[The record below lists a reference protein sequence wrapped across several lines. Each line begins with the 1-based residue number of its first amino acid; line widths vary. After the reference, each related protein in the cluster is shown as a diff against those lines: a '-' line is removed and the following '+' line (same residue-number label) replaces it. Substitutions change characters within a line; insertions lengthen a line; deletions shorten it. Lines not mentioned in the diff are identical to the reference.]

1 MRWAGDHAV
10 SRPLE
15 AGDDAGAREFAM
27 TGAEKPSLQAVALS
41 KAFGPVTVLQD
52 LSLDVRAGEVH
63 SIIGENG
70 AGKST
75 LMKMFAGHLQPSS
88 GEIRMDGERV
98 ALSSPVVAEALG
110 IALVH
115 QEILLAP
122 DLTVAQNLFLGREV
136 RRGPSVND
144 RVMRARAQKAL
155 AELGASIEPDA
166 VVGRLSIAQR
176 QLVQIARVLLVPH
189 RVVIFDEPT
198 ASLTPHE
205 TDALLRIV
213 VDIKAKGV
221 AVLYISHRLPEVKTI
236 SDRISVLR
244 DGRLVATQAASEMEP
259 VDMARRMVGRDVAKL
274 YPDRTHDAGGPSVL
288 EVRGFTVAGYA
299 RDASFELRRG
309 EILGFAGLVG
319 AGRTELMEGI
329 VGLRSGRGSVRLNGG
344 AVHFASVRASL
355 DAGIVY
361 LSEDRKGKGLLLDR
375 DLKVNLTLASL
386 SRFVRRFGIDH
397 AAEASALDT
406 AIRDFEIRTGRKDV
420 LAGELS
426 GGNQQKLLL
435 AKMMLLDPKI
445 VIIDEPTRG
454 IDIGAKQQIYSFIA
468 RLAEEGRSIIVVSSE
483 MPELIGICDRILVMR
498 EGQIV
503 GELAGERMTET
514 DIVVHATGA
523 NAKVAARMTTL
534 GEVA

>member
-1 MRWAGDHAV
+1 MNGLLP
-10 SRPLE
+10 SY
-15 AGDDAGAREFAM
+15 
-27 TGAEKPSLQAVALS
+27 GAETAVLDDKPLLAAVAVS
-41 KAFGPVTVLQD
+41 KAFGPVTVLHD
-52 LSLDVRAGEVH
+52 LSLDVRSGEVH
-63 SIIGENG
+63 SVIGENG

-75 LMKMFAGHLQPSS
+75 LMKLFAGHLQPSS
-88 GEIRMDGERV
+88 GEIRMNGERV
-98 ALSSPVVAEALG
+98 GLANPVIAESLG

-122 DLTVAQNLFLGREV
+122 DLTVAQNLFLGREM
-136 RRGPSVND
+136 RRGLVMND
-144 RVMRARAQKAL
+144 RVMRSRARAAM
-155 AELGASIEPDA
+155 ADLGADIDPDA
-166 VVGRLSIAQR
+166 LVGHLSIAQR
-176 QLVQIARVLLVPH
+176 QLVQIGRVLLVPH

-213 VDIKAKGV
+213 HGIRQKGV
-221 AVLYISHRLPEVKTI
+221 GVLYISHRLPEVKTI

-244 DGRLVATQAASEMEP
+244 DGRLVATQAAVEMES

-274 YPDRTHDAGGPSVL
+274 YPDRIHNTGEKSVL
-288 EVRGFTVAGYA
+288 AVQGFSVPGHA

-329 VGLRSGRGSVRLNGG
+329 VGLRSGKGVVHLNG
-344 AVHFASVRASL
+344 ALVHFASATASL

-375 DLKVNLTLASL
+375 NLKVNLTLASL
-386 SRFVRRFGIDH
+386 PRFMRRFRIDDT
-397 AAEASALDT
+397 AEAAALDK
-406 AIRDFEIRTGRKDV
+406 AIGDFEIRTGRKDV

-498 EGQIV
+498 GGQIV
-503 GELAGERMTET
+503 GEVSGDRMTET
-514 DIVVHATGA
+514 EIVMHATGA
-523 NAKVAARMTTL
+523 TAAAAIRMTTR
-534 GEVA
+534 GEVG